1 MSTRILY
8 IDDSGK
14 PEQQH
19 ASRAVVLA
27 GFAINA
33 EDYGTL
39 SRRILG
45 AKKAFYPGRG
55 LPQSWEIKSPEIIKP
70 NPWKRAK
77 NRHFCDEMV
86 RLLRAM
92 EATTYAATIDK
103 SRMNHAMTLATSM
116 PLQLQ
121 ILAEHFAAECQ
132 ELGRTGILISD
143 WSGHQHDQHAS
154 RCVASFVASCHLPL
168 HPAVYYGSSHS
179 VEGIQIADLIA
190 GIRRR
195 ATEGDRNVEKLDE
208 ILSEI
213 RAVRVTRR
221 TCKDRTY
228 ANRISVF

>member
-1 MSTRILY
+1 MSARILY

-45 AKKAFYPGRG
+45 AKKAFFPGRG
-55 LPQSWEIKSPEIIKP
+55 LPQTWEIKSPEIIKP
-70 NPWKRAK
+70 NPWKRSK
-77 NRHFCDEMV
+77 NRRFSDEIV
-86 RLLRAM
+86 RLLSTM
-92 EATTYAATIDK
+92 GATTYAATIDK
-103 SRMNHAMTLATSM
+103 SRMKHAMSLATSM

-121 ILAEHFAAECQ
+121 LLAEHFAAECQ
-132 ELGRTGILISD
+132 ALGRTGMLISD

-154 RCVASFVASCHLPL
+154 HCVASFVASSHLPL
-168 HPAVYYGSSHS
+168 HPGVYYGSSHS
-179 VEGIQIADLIA
+179 IEGIQVADLIA

-195 ATEGDRNVEKLDE
+195 TTEGDHNLDNVDE
-208 ILSEI
+208 AVANI
-213 RAVRVTRR
+213 RAVQVTQP
-221 TCKDRTY
+221 TCKGRVNT
-228 ANRISVF
+228 NRISVF